1 MFITHYV
8 WAASVDGLVPNLAA
22 KQTAMVN
29 LIQTF
34 MPVMIF
40 FKTKTKTLHQDQD
53 QDLFVMNTRGRPK
66 SIFLFWP

>member
-8 WAASVDGLVPNLAA
+8 WVASVDGLVPNLAA

-34 MPVMIF
+34 MPVSDDF
-40 FKTKTKTLHQDQD
+40 FSRQRPRLCIKTKTKT
-53 QDLFVMNTRGRPK
+53 
-66 SIFLFWP
+66 FL